1 MSLTNDEIQLLHTA
15 LDRGEPTP
23 WLFDEDGLRVLG
35 TVRRLE
41 EISTKDFGQ
50 ALTLVLEVDGK
61 ERRIL
66 LTTVLR
72 RKLKRLDPKA
82 GEPIGIERDPKKTR
96 PKDGGAAYW
105 DFQVRLIEDEQPKEL
120 NWGSRTALPEAI
132 EAEIVLED
140 DYEVQHLPRDTKG
153 VSF

>member
-1 MSLTNDEIQLLHTA
+1 MALSNDEIQLLHTA

-50 ALTLVLEVDGK
+50 ALTLVFEVDDK
-61 ERRIL
+61 ERRVL
-66 LTTVLR
+66 LTTVLK
-72 RKLKRLDPKA
+72 RKLERLDPKA
-82 GEPIGIERDPKKTR
+82 GEPIGIERDPEKTR

-105 DFQVRLIEDEQPKEL
+105 DYQVRRLEDEQPKEL
-120 NWGSRTALPEAI
+120 NWGSRQALPEMVD
-132 EAEIVLED
+132 AEVLED
-140 DYEVQHLPRDTKG
+140 HYEVPHLPRDTKG
-153 VSF
+153 ASF